1 MSKLVKQTELELKEK
16 IMDALGRAVADGV
29 LDEAPLPAFI
39 IEVPKER
46 QNGDYSTNVAMAG
59 AKAFHK
65 APRVIAQAIVDRL
78 DLADTVFDRAEI
90 AGPGFINFFLGN
102 RFYAAVLE
110 DLMAQG
116 ENYGRSDYGKGKRVL
131 VEFVSANPTGPM
143 HIGNARGGA
152 IGDCLAAVLDWA
164 GYDVQR
170 EFYVND
176 AGNQIEKFAT
186 SLEVRYLQH
195 YDPAVELPEG
205 GALCAVSGGLDSMC
219 LLEMTVRQG
228 QKQGRRVAAAH
239 FNHQLRGAEADRDE
253 AFVRDWCAAREIP
266 FFAGRGDVRA
276 FAEKTGRT
284 VEEAARQLR
293 YKFLEE
299 TRRREGFGCILT
311 AHHADDS
318 AETMLLNLLRGTGL
332 KGLTGI
338 PEKRDCILR
347 PLLSVTRAE
356 LAAYAAEHRIPFVE
370 DSTNG
375 TDDAAR
381 NMLRHQVLPV
391 LKKLNPRVVEN
402 MSRTA
407 SLLTADEAALDAACR
422 KLLAQCAVTPNV
434 SGMIPL
440 AVLQD
445 APEALRGR
453 LVLAVLAAVA
463 GHEKDLTAAH
473 IRAVLTLDRGQLSM
487 PYGVTVLREPAALR
501 FFKAASAPAVQA
513 VTVGETVTFG
523 QWQVSLAESA
533 GEGVL
538 IFVPETADLTV
549 TVWDSKDRLNGRTVK
564 RLCGERGISPQ
575 ERDRLPVLRVNGD
588 PAAVPGLPIQ
598 ENFAPDRYERAV
610 RVIFLKVT
618 EENNN
623 E

>member
-1 MSKLVKQTELELKEK
+1 MMRMT
-16 IMDALGRAVADGV
+16 D
-29 LDEAPLPAFI
+29 PL
-39 IEVPKER
+39 
-46 QNGDYSTNVAMAG
+46 T
-59 AKAFHK
+59 
-65 APRVIAQAIVDRL
+65 
-78 DLADTVFDRAEI
+78 
-90 AGPGFINFFLGN
+90 
-102 RFYAAVLE
+102 
-110 DLMAQG
+110 
-116 ENYGRSDYGKGKRVL
+116 
-131 VEFVSANPTGPM
+131 
-143 HIGNARGGA
+143 
-152 IGDCLAAVLDWA
+152 
-164 GYDVQR
+164 
-170 EFYVND
+170 
-176 AGNQIEKFAT
+176 
-186 SLEVRYLQH
+186 
-195 YDPAVELPEG
+195 AVELPEG

-266 FFAGRGDVRA
+266 FFAGRGDVRV
-276 FAEKTGRT
+276 FAEETGRT

-347 PLLSVTRAE
+347 PLLGATRAE

-407 SLLTADEAALDAACR
+407 SLLAADEAALDAACR

-453 LVLAVLAAVA
+453 LVLAVLAAVVLSLFA
-463 GHEKDLTAAH
+463 IFYRKIFSVTFDETFARATGEKVERYNALLAFLTA
-473 IRAVLTLDRGQLSM
+473 ITVVLGMRVMGAMLIS
-487 PYGVTVLREPAALR
+487 
-501 FFKAASAPAVQA
+501 
-513 VTVGETVTFG
+513 
-523 QWQVSLAESA
+523 SLI
-533 GEGVL
+533 V
-538 IFVPETADLTV
+538 F
-549 TVWDSKDRLNGRTVK
+549 
-564 RLCGERGISPQ
+564 
-575 ERDRLPVLRVNGD
+575 
-588 PAAVPGLPIQ
+588 PGLTAMRVFKSFRKVLLCALAVSVVCF
-598 ENFAPDRYERAV
+598 FAGLCASFALSVPTGASVVVANVAV
-610 RVIFLKVT
+610 FLLFSLIGKLRKA
-618 EENNN
+618 N
-623 E
+623 

>member
-1 MSKLVKQTELELKEK
+1 MMRMT
-16 IMDALGRAVADGV
+16 D
-29 LDEAPLPAFI
+29 PL
-39 IEVPKER
+39 
-46 QNGDYSTNVAMAG
+46 T
-59 AKAFHK
+59 
-65 APRVIAQAIVDRL
+65 
-78 DLADTVFDRAEI
+78 
-90 AGPGFINFFLGN
+90 
-102 RFYAAVLE
+102 
-110 DLMAQG
+110 
-116 ENYGRSDYGKGKRVL
+116 
-131 VEFVSANPTGPM
+131 
-143 HIGNARGGA
+143 
-152 IGDCLAAVLDWA
+152 
-164 GYDVQR
+164 
-170 EFYVND
+170 
-176 AGNQIEKFAT
+176 
-186 SLEVRYLQH
+186 
-195 YDPAVELPEG
+195 AVELPEG

-293 YKFLEE
+293 YEFLEE

-407 SLLTADEAALDAACR
+407 SLLTADKAALDAACR

-453 LVLAVLAAVA
+453 LVLAVLAAVGA
-463 GHEKDLTAAH
+463 AVALAIKDNLSNLASGL
-473 IRAVLTLDRGQLSM
+473 VLLFTK
-487 PYGVTVLREPAALR
+487 P
-501 FFKAASAPAVQA
+501 FKAGDFIEVDGSSGTIREIELMHTYLDTVGNTRLAIPNTKMMTATINNYSVYDTRRQDFVFSISYDDDLIKAEELLRGMVDRHPMVLQDPPPMVKVKEHAASSVNLLVRVWCKSEDYWDLQFDLLEQVKLAFDENGLSIPFQQLDVHLPAPA
-513 VTVGETVTFG
+513 
-523 QWQVSLAESA
+523 
-533 GEGVL
+533 
-538 IFVPETADLTV
+538 
-549 TVWDSKDRLNGRTVK
+549 K
-564 RLCGERGISPQ
+564 
-575 ERDRLPVLRVNGD
+575 
-588 PAAVPGLPIQ
+588 
-598 ENFAPDRYERAV
+598 
-610 RVIFLKVT
+610 T
-618 EENNN
+618 E
-623 E
+623 

>member
-1 MSKLVKQTELELKEK
+1 MMRMT
-16 IMDALGRAVADGV
+16 D
-29 LDEAPLPAFI
+29 PL
-39 IEVPKER
+39 
-46 QNGDYSTNVAMAG
+46 T
-59 AKAFHK
+59 
-65 APRVIAQAIVDRL
+65 
-78 DLADTVFDRAEI
+78 
-90 AGPGFINFFLGN
+90 
-102 RFYAAVLE
+102 
-110 DLMAQG
+110 
-116 ENYGRSDYGKGKRVL
+116 
-131 VEFVSANPTGPM
+131 
-143 HIGNARGGA
+143 
-152 IGDCLAAVLDWA
+152 
-164 GYDVQR
+164 
-170 EFYVND
+170 
-176 AGNQIEKFAT
+176 
-186 SLEVRYLQH
+186 
-195 YDPAVELPEG
+195 AVELPEG

-228 QKQGRRVAAAH
+228 QKQGRRVAVAH

-407 SLLTADEAALDAACR
+407 SLLTAE
-422 KLLAQCAVTPNV
+422 
-434 SGMIPL
+434 
-440 AVLQD
+440 
-445 APEALRGR
+445 
-453 LVLAVLAAVA
+453 A

-538 IFVPETADLTV
+538 ISISETADLTV
-549 TVWDSKDRLNGRTVK
+549 TAWDSKDRLNGRTVK

-575 ERDRLPVLRVNGD
+575 ERDRLPVLRVNGIA
-588 PAAVPGLPIQ
+588 AAVPGLPIQ

>member
-1 MSKLVKQTELELKEK
+1 
-16 IMDALGRAVADGV
+16 
-29 LDEAPLPAFI
+29 
-39 IEVPKER
+39 
-46 QNGDYSTNVAMAG
+46 
-59 AKAFHK
+59 
-65 APRVIAQAIVDRL
+65 
-78 DLADTVFDRAEI
+78 
-90 AGPGFINFFLGN
+90 
-102 RFYAAVLE
+102 
-110 DLMAQG
+110 
-116 ENYGRSDYGKGKRVL
+116 
-131 VEFVSANPTGPM
+131 
-143 HIGNARGGA
+143 
-152 IGDCLAAVLDWA
+152 
-164 GYDVQR
+164 
-170 EFYVND
+170 
-176 AGNQIEKFAT
+176 
-186 SLEVRYLQH
+186 
-195 YDPAVELPEG
+195 
-205 GALCAVSGGLDSMC
+205 MC

-228 QKQGRRVAAAH
+228 RKQGRRVAAAH

-276 FAEKTGRT
+276 FAEETGRT

-293 YKFLEE
+293 YEFLEE

-407 SLLTADEAALDAACR
+407 SLLAADEAALDAACR

-473 IRAVLTLDRGQLSM
+473 IRAVLDVGPGPAVSCPTASRSVPGAGRRCALSRRQA
-487 PYGVTVLREPAALR
+487 P
-501 FFKAASAPAVQA
+501 PAVQA
-513 VTVGETVTFG
+513 VSAGGDGVTFG
-523 QWQVSLAESA
+523 QLAGDVWQRHRPVRVLLISIPA
-533 GEGVL
+533 G
-538 IFVPETADLTV
+538 ADLTV
-549 TVWDSKDRLNGRTVK
+549 TAWDSRDRLNGRTVK
-564 RLCGERGISPQ
+564 RLCVRPGNFP
-575 ERDRLPVLRVNGD
+575 DRSGTGLPVLRVNGIGPRRCRD
-588 PAAVPGLPIQ
+588 WAVQ
-598 ENFAPDRYERAV
+598 ENFAPDRHEAGGAGDILQSDRG
-610 RVIFLKVT
+610 
-618 EENNN
+618 EQQ
-623 E
+623 

>member
-1 MSKLVKQTELELKEK
+1 MMRMT
-16 IMDALGRAVADGV
+16 D
-29 LDEAPLPAFI
+29 PL
-39 IEVPKER
+39 
-46 QNGDYSTNVAMAG
+46 T
-59 AKAFHK
+59 
-65 APRVIAQAIVDRL
+65 
-78 DLADTVFDRAEI
+78 T
-90 AGPGFINFFLGN
+90 
-102 RFYAAVLE
+102 
-110 DLMAQG
+110 
-116 ENYGRSDYGKGKRVL
+116 
-131 VEFVSANPTGPM
+131 
-143 HIGNARGGA
+143 
-152 IGDCLAAVLDWA
+152 
-164 GYDVQR
+164 
-170 EFYVND
+170 
-176 AGNQIEKFAT
+176 
-186 SLEVRYLQH
+186 
-195 YDPAVELPEG
+195 VELPEG
-205 GALCAVSGGLDSMC
+205 GALCAVSGGLDSMG

-276 FAEKTGRT
+276 FAEETGRT

-347 PLLSVTRAE
+347 PLLGATRAE

-407 SLLTADEAALDAACR
+407 SLLAADEAALNAACR
-422 KLLAQCAVTPNV
+422 KLLAQCDVTPNV
-434 SGMIPL
+434 SGTVPL
-440 AVLQD
+440 AMLQD

-473 IRAVLTLDRGQLSM
+473 IRAVLTLDRGQLSL
-487 PYGVTVLREPAALR
+487 PYGVTVLREPAALH

-513 VTVGETVTFG
+513 VTVGEIVTFG

-538 IFVPETADLTV
+538 ISVPEDADLTV

-564 RLCGERGISPQ
+564 RLCGERGVSPQ
-575 ERDRLPVLRVNGD
+575 ERDRLPVLRVNGIA
-588 PAAVPGLPIQ
+588 AAVPGLPIQ

>member
-1 MSKLVKQTELELKEK
+1 MMRMT
-16 IMDALGRAVADGV
+16 D
-29 LDEAPLPAFI
+29 PL
-39 IEVPKER
+39 
-46 QNGDYSTNVAMAG
+46 T
-59 AKAFHK
+59 
-65 APRVIAQAIVDRL
+65 
-78 DLADTVFDRAEI
+78 T
-90 AGPGFINFFLGN
+90 
-102 RFYAAVLE
+102 
-110 DLMAQG
+110 
-116 ENYGRSDYGKGKRVL
+116 
-131 VEFVSANPTGPM
+131 
-143 HIGNARGGA
+143 
-152 IGDCLAAVLDWA
+152 
-164 GYDVQR
+164 
-170 EFYVND
+170 
-176 AGNQIEKFAT
+176 
-186 SLEVRYLQH
+186 
-195 YDPAVELPEG
+195 VELPEG

-276 FAEKTGRT
+276 FAEETGRT

-407 SLLTADEAALDAACR
+407 SLLAADEAALDAACR
-422 KLLAQCAVTPNV
+422 KLLAQCAVPPNV
-434 SGMIPL
+434 SGTVPL
-440 AVLQD
+440 AMLQD

-501 FFKAASAPAVQA
+501 FFKAASAP
-513 VTVGETVTFG
+513 G
-523 QWQVSLAESA
+523 QSRS
-533 GEGVL
+533 
-538 IFVPETADLTV
+538 F
-549 TVWDSKDRLNGRTVK
+549 
-564 RLCGERGISPQ
+564 
-575 ERDRLPVLRVNGD
+575 
-588 PAAVPGLPIQ
+588 
-598 ENFAPDRYERAV
+598 
-610 RVIFLKVT
+610 
-618 EENNN
+618 
-623 E
+623 

>member
-1 MSKLVKQTELELKEK
+1 M
-16 IMDALGRAVADGV
+16 
-29 LDEAPLPAFI
+29 
-39 IEVPKER
+39 
-46 QNGDYSTNVAMAG
+46 
-59 AKAFHK
+59 
-65 APRVIAQAIVDRL
+65 
-78 DLADTVFDRAEI
+78 
-90 AGPGFINFFLGN
+90 
-102 RFYAAVLE
+102 
-110 DLMAQG
+110 
-116 ENYGRSDYGKGKRVL
+116 
-131 VEFVSANPTGPM
+131 
-143 HIGNARGGA
+143 
-152 IGDCLAAVLDWA
+152 
-164 GYDVQR
+164 
-170 EFYVND
+170 
-176 AGNQIEKFAT
+176 
-186 SLEVRYLQH
+186 
-195 YDPAVELPEG
+195 
-205 GALCAVSGGLDSMC
+205 
-219 LLEMTVRQG
+219 
-228 QKQGRRVAAAH
+228 
-239 FNHQLRGAEADRDE
+239 
-253 AFVRDWCAAREIP
+253 
-266 FFAGRGDVRA
+266 
-276 FAEKTGRT
+276 
-284 VEEAARQLR
+284 
-293 YKFLEE
+293 EE

-549 TVWDSKDRLNGRTVK
+549 TAWDSKDRLNGRTVK

>member
-1 MSKLVKQTELELKEK
+1 MEELLSHCPRWV
-16 IMDALGRAVADGV
+16 LPGR
-29 LDEAPLPAFI
+29 
-39 IEVPKER
+39 
-46 QNGDYSTNVAMAG
+46 
-59 AKAFHK
+59 
-65 APRVIAQAIVDRL
+65 
-78 DLADTVFDRAEI
+78 
-90 AGPGFINFFLGN
+90 
-102 RFYAAVLE
+102 
-110 DLMAQG
+110 
-116 ENYGRSDYGKGKRVL
+116 GR
-131 VEFVSANPTGPM
+131 P
-143 HIGNARGGA
+143 
-152 IGDCLAAVLDWA
+152 
-164 GYDVQR
+164 
-170 EFYVND
+170 
-176 AGNQIEKFAT
+176 
-186 SLEVRYLQH
+186 
-195 YDPAVELPEG
+195 
-205 GALCAVSGGLDSMC
+205 ALCAVSGGLDSMC
-219 LLEMTVRQG
+219 LLYLLTVW
-228 QKQGRRVAAAH
+228 GRERNIPVTAAH
-239 FNHQLRGAEADRDE
+239 FNHQLRGAESDRDE
-253 AFVRDWCAAREIP
+253 QFVRDWCGVRGVPFVSGRGNVREL
-266 FFAGRGDVRA
+266 AGREGMSL
-276 FAEKTGRT
+276 
-284 VEEAARQLR
+284 EEAAREAR
-293 YKFLEE
+293 YAFLTKEKE
-299 TRRREGFGCILT
+299 RLGCKYVLT
-311 AHHADDS
+311 AHHADDN

-332 KGLTGI
+332 RGLTGI
-338 PEKRDCILR
+338 PAARDFLLR
-347 PLLSVTRAE
+347 PFLQVTRAE
-356 LAAYAAEHRIPFVE
+356 LAAYAAARDVPYVE
-370 DSTNG
+370 DSTNAL
-375 TDDAAR
+375 DDAAR

-407 SLLTADEAALDAACR
+407 SLLAADEAALDAACR

-473 IRAVLTLDRGQLSM
+473 IRAILTLDRGQLSM

-513 VTVGETVTFG
+513 VTVGEIVTFG

-538 IFVPETADLTV
+538 ISAPEDADLTV
-549 TVWDSKDRLNGRTVK
+549 TAWDSKDRLNGRTVK

-575 ERDRLPVLRVNGD
+575 ERDRLPVLRVNGIA
-588 PAAVPGLPIQ
+588 AAVPGLPIQ

>member
-1 MSKLVKQTELELKEK
+1 MMRMT
-16 IMDALGRAVADGV
+16 D
-29 LDEAPLPAFI
+29 PL
-39 IEVPKER
+39 
-46 QNGDYSTNVAMAG
+46 T
-59 AKAFHK
+59 
-65 APRVIAQAIVDRL
+65 
-78 DLADTVFDRAEI
+78 T
-90 AGPGFINFFLGN
+90 
-102 RFYAAVLE
+102 
-110 DLMAQG
+110 
-116 ENYGRSDYGKGKRVL
+116 
-131 VEFVSANPTGPM
+131 
-143 HIGNARGGA
+143 
-152 IGDCLAAVLDWA
+152 
-164 GYDVQR
+164 
-170 EFYVND
+170 
-176 AGNQIEKFAT
+176 
-186 SLEVRYLQH
+186 
-195 YDPAVELPEG
+195 VELPEG

-276 FAEKTGRT
+276 FAEETGRT

-407 SLLTADEAALDAACR
+407 SLLAADEAALDAACR
-422 KLLAQCAVTPNV
+422 KLLAQCAVPPNV
-434 SGMIPL
+434 SGTVPL
-440 AVLQD
+440 AMLQD

-513 VTVGETVTFG
+513 VSVGETVTFG

-538 IFVPETADLTV
+538 ISISETADLTV
-549 TVWDSKDRLNGRTVK
+549 TAWDSKDRLNGRTVK

-575 ERDRLPVLRVNGD
+575 ERDRLPVLRVNGIA
-588 PAAVPGLPIQ
+588 AAVPGLRLYSDIQ

>member
-1 MSKLVKQTELELKEK
+1 MRRVRRTGLHVPAGNDGPAGTE
-16 IMDALGRAVADGV
+16 AGTAGSRRPFQSP
-29 LDEAPLPAFI
+29 AP
-39 IEVPKER
+39 
-46 QNGDYSTNVAMAG
+46 GG
-59 AKAFHK
+59 GG
-65 APRVIAQAIVDRL
+65 
-78 DLADTVFDRAEI
+78 
-90 AGPGFINFFLGN
+90 GPGRGLRPG
-102 RFYAAVLE
+102 
-110 DLMAQG
+110 
-116 ENYGRSDYGKGKRVL
+116 L
-131 VEFVSANPTGPM
+131 V
-143 HIGNARGGA
+143 
-152 IGDCLAAVLDWA
+152 
-164 GYDVQR
+164 
-170 EFYVND
+170 
-176 AGNQIEKFAT
+176 
-186 SLEVRYLQH
+186 
-195 YDPAVELPEG
+195 
-205 GALCAVSGGLDSMC
+205 
-219 LLEMTVRQG
+219 
-228 QKQGRRVAAAH
+228 RR
-239 FNHQLRGAEADRDE
+239 
-253 AFVRDWCAAREIP
+253 REIP
-266 FFAGRGDVRA
+266 FFAGRGDVRV
-276 FAEKTGRT
+276 FAEETGRT

-347 PLLSVTRAE
+347 PLLGATRAE

-407 SLLTADEAALDAACR
+407 SLLAADEAALDAACR

-487 PYGVTVLREPAALR
+487 PYGVTVLRESAALR

-513 VTVGETVTFG
+513 VSVGETVTFG

-538 IFVPETADLTV
+538 ISISETADLTV
-549 TVWDSKDRLNGRTVK
+549 TAWDSKDRLNGPHCQAPGAENGEFLHRSGTGF
-564 RLCGERGISPQ
+564 RSCG
-575 ERDRLPVLRVNGD
+575 
-588 PAAVPGLPIQ
+588 
-598 ENFAPDRYERAV
+598 
-610 RVIFLKVT
+610 
-618 EENNN
+618 
-623 E
+623 

>member
-1 MSKLVKQTELELKEK
+1 MMRMT
-16 IMDALGRAVADGV
+16 D
-29 LDEAPLPAFI
+29 PL
-39 IEVPKER
+39 
-46 QNGDYSTNVAMAG
+46 T
-59 AKAFHK
+59 
-65 APRVIAQAIVDRL
+65 
-78 DLADTVFDRAEI
+78 T
-90 AGPGFINFFLGN
+90 
-102 RFYAAVLE
+102 
-110 DLMAQG
+110 
-116 ENYGRSDYGKGKRVL
+116 
-131 VEFVSANPTGPM
+131 
-143 HIGNARGGA
+143 
-152 IGDCLAAVLDWA
+152 
-164 GYDVQR
+164 
-170 EFYVND
+170 
-176 AGNQIEKFAT
+176 
-186 SLEVRYLQH
+186 
-195 YDPAVELPEG
+195 VELPEG

-276 FAEKTGRT
+276 FAEETGRT

-293 YKFLEE
+293 YEFLEKI
-299 TRRREGFGCILT
+299 RRREGFGCILT

-391 LKKLNPRVVEN
+391 LKKLNPRVV
-402 MSRTA
+402 
-407 SLLTADEAALDAACR
+407 
-422 KLLAQCAVTPNV
+422 AQCDVTPNV
-434 SGMIPL
+434 SGTVPL
-440 AVLQD
+440 AMLQD

-513 VTVGETVTFG
+513 VTVGEIITFG

-538 IFVPETADLTV
+538 ISISETADLTV
-549 TVWDSKDRLNGRTVK
+549 TAWDSKDRLNGRTVK

-575 ERDRLPVLRVNGD
+575 ERDRLPVLRVNGIA
-588 PAAVPGLPIQ
+588 AAVPGLPIQ

>member
-1 MSKLVKQTELELKEK
+1 MMRMT
-16 IMDALGRAVADGV
+16 D
-29 LDEAPLPAFI
+29 PL
-39 IEVPKER
+39 
-46 QNGDYSTNVAMAG
+46 T
-59 AKAFHK
+59 
-65 APRVIAQAIVDRL
+65 
-78 DLADTVFDRAEI
+78 
-90 AGPGFINFFLGN
+90 
-102 RFYAAVLE
+102 
-110 DLMAQG
+110 
-116 ENYGRSDYGKGKRVL
+116 
-131 VEFVSANPTGPM
+131 
-143 HIGNARGGA
+143 
-152 IGDCLAAVLDWA
+152 
-164 GYDVQR
+164 
-170 EFYVND
+170 
-176 AGNQIEKFAT
+176 
-186 SLEVRYLQH
+186 
-195 YDPAVELPEG
+195 AVELPEG

-293 YKFLEE
+293 YEFLEKI
-299 TRRREGFGCILT
+299 RRREGFGCILT

-356 LAAYAAEHRIPFVE
+356 LAAYAAEPRIPFVE

-407 SLLTADEAALDAACR
+407 SLLAADEAALDAACR

-434 SGMIPL
+434 SGTVPL
-440 AVLQD
+440 AMLQD
-445 APEALRGR
+445 ASEALRGR
-453 LVLAVLAAVA
+453 LVLAVLALST
-463 GHEKDLTAAH
+463 GCLWQ
-473 IRAVLTLDRGQLSM
+473 AVLLHALGNLFSILWGWLGGPVVVTGVLMLAGAMVPFRLIPALLARPDAERGTWRRFLTSPGVLCFGALS
-487 PYGVTVLREPAALR
+487 L
-501 FFKAASAPAVQA
+501 
-513 VTVGETVTFG
+513 
-523 QWQVSLAESA
+523 SLALSY
-533 GEGVL
+533 L
-538 IFVPETADLTV
+538 I
-549 TVWDSKDRLNGRTVK
+549 
-564 RLCGERGISPQ
+564 
-575 ERDRLPVLRVNGD
+575 
-588 PAAVPGLPIQ
+588 
-598 ENFAPDRYERAV
+598 
-610 RVIFLKVT
+610 
-618 EENNN
+618 
-623 E
+623 

>member
-1 MSKLVKQTELELKEK
+1 MMRMT
-16 IMDALGRAVADGV
+16 D
-29 LDEAPLPAFI
+29 PL
-39 IEVPKER
+39 
-46 QNGDYSTNVAMAG
+46 T
-59 AKAFHK
+59 
-65 APRVIAQAIVDRL
+65 
-78 DLADTVFDRAEI
+78 T
-90 AGPGFINFFLGN
+90 
-102 RFYAAVLE
+102 
-110 DLMAQG
+110 
-116 ENYGRSDYGKGKRVL
+116 
-131 VEFVSANPTGPM
+131 
-143 HIGNARGGA
+143 
-152 IGDCLAAVLDWA
+152 
-164 GYDVQR
+164 
-170 EFYVND
+170 
-176 AGNQIEKFAT
+176 
-186 SLEVRYLQH
+186 
-195 YDPAVELPEG
+195 VELPEG

-276 FAEKTGRT
+276 FAEETGRT

-293 YKFLEE
+293 YEFLEKI
-299 TRRREGFGCILT
+299 RRREGFGCILT

-407 SLLTADEAALDAACR
+407 SLL
-422 KLLAQCAVTPNV
+422 
-434 SGMIPL
+434 
-440 AVLQD
+440 
-445 APEALRGR
+445 
-453 LVLAVLAAVA
+453 AAVA

-513 VTVGETVTFG
+513 VTVGEIITFG

-538 IFVPETADLTV
+538 ISISETADLTV
-549 TVWDSKDRLNGRTVK
+549 TAWDSKDRLNGRTVK

-575 ERDRLPVLRVNGD
+575 ERDRLPVLRVNGIA
-588 PAAVPGLPIQ
+588 AAVPGLPIQ